1 MGLGILFGL
10 TAACIW
16 ATTSLMV
23 KANAGRVDTLSF
35 NAFRVVV
42 GALFY
47 FILLPF
53 FGGFALLAQLSP
65 LTILTLSASVI
76 LGFCIGDS
84 IYFWS
89 MTKIGASRTM
99 PISGIYPV
107 LTWVLAV
114 PLLGE
119 KITPNAIVGT
129 VLVVVALYLL
139 GRENPR
145 DAAEANDMLIT
156 PPDTTVP
163 VGVPVRTRYLAVGAA
178 AFAALMWACATTLL
192 RLGIQMQ
199 APVTLAD
206 TFQQSVLLGT
216 LRLSVA
222 AVVLVPVTQW
232 LKGSQVWQVYR
243 TREGFK
249 LLGLAIYSTGI
260 GSIFFVLGIALAGAA
275 RRINERRVTLDWCS
289 FFVVVFARTADTAC
303 MDGHSAGS
311 VGRGAGINANGLGKE
326 RGSVLPATVC
336 HSGGALGWGGTA
348 FRPYNNKKRV
358 ATESGSV
365 TTQSFY

>member
-1 MGLGILFGL
+1 MGLGIAFGL

-47 FILLPF
+47 FALIPF
-53 FGGFALLAQLSP
+53 FGGFGQLAQLP
-65 LTILTLSASVI
+65 LQTTLTLSASVI
-76 LGFCIGDS
+76 LGFCVGDS

-107 LTWVLAV
+107 LTWVIAV

-119 KITPNAIVGT
+119 KITINAIVGT
-129 VLVVVALYLL
+129 LLVVVALYLL
-139 GRENPR
+139 GREHPR
-145 DAAEANDMLIT
+145 DAAESNDMLIT
-156 PPDTTVP
+156 PPDDTVP
-163 VGVPVRTRYLAVGAA
+163 VGVPQRTRYLAVAAA

-199 APVTLAD
+199 APETLAD

-222 AVVLVPVTQW
+222 ALVLVPITQW
-232 LKGSQVWQVYR
+232 LKGSGVWQVYR
-243 TREGFK
+243 TRELGK
-249 LLGLAIYSTGI
+249 LVALALYSTGI
-260 GSIFFVLGIALAGAA
+260 GSVFFVLGIALAGAA
-275 RRINERRVTLDWCS
+275 RGALMNAASPLIGVVFSWLFLREHLTRRVW
-289 FFVVVFARTADTAC
+289 
-303 MDGHSAGS
+303 M
-311 VGRGAGINANGLGKE
+311 
-326 RGSVLPATVC
+326 
-336 HSGGALGWGGTA
+336 GTA
-348 FRPYNNKKRV
+348 L
-358 ATESGSV
+358 AV
-365 TTQSFY
+365 TGVVLVLL